1 MKKLLLGIMLLLA
14 LLLCACNKETP
25 KSEAS
30 PPPTEGVTMTAT
42 IKQMGEKIEVE
53 VTKSDYTSGIHWV
66 ITSNDTVFY
75 NAQGEQIK
83 RDDLQVGDSVE
94 ILYSGQV
101 MMSLPPQIVALKI
114 TVL

>member
-1 MKKLLLGIMLLLA
+1 MKKTLLSITLLLA
-14 LLLCACNKETP
+14 LLLCACNGNNEGGGKESAP
-25 KSEAS
+25 
-30 PPPTEGVTMTAT
+30 EGVTMTAT

-53 VTKSDYTSGIHWV
+53 VTKSEYASGIYWV
-66 ITSNDTVFY
+66 ITSNDTVFT
-75 NAQGEQIK
+75 NTAGEALT
-83 RDDLQVGDSVE
+83 RNDLQAGDSVE